1 MTQLPFV
8 SALFKKLAKRAGV
21 TVNLEPGYGF
31 AGQIVTKDGR
41 KRYFRG
47 TKLDINTLGATET
60 SADKDFAAYFM
71 REMGYP
77 VPKGEAF
84 FSNAWAK
91 MLKSKRTIDAAYR
104 YAKKIGFPVIVK
116 PNSKSRGVGVVKA
129 VNKAD
134 FYRAFR
140 AAAKADTV
148 ILVQAAYNG
157 RDYRVVVL
165 DGRVISAYERMPLTV
180 VGDGKSTIRALLKK
194 LQARFKREGRDT
206 RINAED
212 WRMARKLARQQLS
225 FDSILP
231 RTIRAALL
239 DNANLSSGG
248 MSLDVTKDVHP
259 GFADL
264 AIRLTR
270 DMGLRLCGVDL
281 MIGGDIRETPVDGGY
296 VVLEINS
303 APGLDHYASQ
313 GRKQQRIVEDLYL
326 ELLKS
331 MSA

>member
-1 MTQLPFV
+1 MKHLPFV

-60 SADKDFAAYFM
+60 SADKDFAAHFM

-77 VPKGEAF
+77 VPEGEAF
-84 FSNAWAK
+84 FSDAWAK

-104 YAKKIGFPVIVK
+104 YAQKLGFPVIVK
-116 PNSKSRGVGVVKA
+116 PNSKSRGIGVVKA
-129 VNKAD
+129 ANKAD

-148 ILVQAAYNG
+148 VLVQEPCLG

-165 DGRVISAYERMPLTV
+165 DGRIISAYERLPLTV
-180 VGDGKSTIRALLKK
+180 VGDGKSTVRALLQK
-194 LQARFKREGRDT
+194 LQERFEREGRDT
-206 RINAED
+206 RINIKD
-212 WRMARKLARQQLS
+212 WRIARKLARQKLT
-225 FDSILP
+225 FDSVLP

-248 MSLDVTKDVHP
+248 MSVDVTNDVHP
-259 GFADL
+259 GFANI
-264 AIRLTR
+264 AVRLTR

-281 MIGGDIRETPVDGGY
+281 MIDGDIRRPPSEQDY
-296 VVLEINS
+296 AVLEINS